1 MSRTAL
7 LLTYRTHAGKRDVY
21 HQVFERIVRP
31 RVEAN
36 PGIELLFRCNDDDD
50 PGAIHL
56 FELYAERAVLDE
68 VENASWLADYNT
80 AIEPILADPMEFTFA
95 SPVWTKETDPL
106 AVDMTS
112 DPPPLGLF
120 VQYRTRGGG
129 RGAIRAAWEERVKP
143 HIEASDAI
151 RFFFWCEGDDP
162 DVLCLFE
169 LYQDRSVLDTA
180 GATEWF
186 QAYREVID
194 PHIAERTVSRTSAVW
209 IKTPPS

>member
-151 RFFFWCEGDDP
+151 RFFFWCGGMTRMCFASSSSIRIAVSWTLLARRSGSRP
-162 DVLCLFE
+162 TVRSSSLTSLSE
-169 LYQDRSVLDTA
+169 L
-180 GATEWF
+180 
-186 QAYREVID
+186 
-194 PHIAERTVSRTSAVW
+194 
-209 IKTPPS
+209 